1 MKAIYL
7 DMDGTIADLYNFPD
21 WLPKLKA
28 GDTTPYECAKPLVD
42 LDELASILNRAQEI
56 GITIGVVSWLCKG
69 SSLDYAR
76 RTRAAKLA
84 WLKKHVAVEF
94 DEVKIVHYGR
104 PKQQVV
110 NSEDAILVDDSQA
123 VCGQWGK
130 HKTLDAK
137 SPEWMATLAKMI
149 DSMME

>member
-28 GDTTPYECAKPLVD
+28 NDTTPYECAKPLVD

-56 GITIGVVSWLCKG
+56 GITIGIVSWLCKG
-69 SSLDYAR
+69 SSLDYAK

-137 SPEWMATLAKMI
+137 NPEWMATLAKMI